1 MMARKRAHRLILGVY
16 FVYLQSLFVREFF
29 CNYVDLA
36 IIPKCYPDWNYEPA
50 DHSLFTSS
58 LHGVVPYTL

>member
-29 CNYVDLA
+29 FWQLCGLSNYTKMLSRL
-36 IIPKCYPDWNYEPA
+36 E
-50 DHSLFTSS
+50 L
-58 LHGVVPYTL
+58 